1 MNTGTNLAY
10 DRLYGPADSA
20 TTYPAYNPYPTSPNV
35 RVKVSTKKENRVAQR
50 RAHATGIMRVL
61 LVVAFA
67 FFVLIRGVMITD
79 RCASVEKKQ
88 DELNALVASNE
99 KLQVEID
106 RSLDLD
112 KVEAYAKDELGMR
125 RAEKYQTIY
134 LNLAQEG
141 YVEKTSKSKNL
152 SKAKTGEF
160 LDGSMTYSD

>member
-1 MNTGTNLAY
+1 MNTRTNLAY
-10 DRLYGPADSA
+10 DRLYGPAEST

-35 RVKVSTKKENRVAQR
+35 RVKVSTKKSNRVAER
-50 RAHATGIMRVL
+50 RAHTAGIARVL
-61 LVVAFA
+61 LVVGFA
-67 FFVLIRGVMITD
+67 FLVLFRGVMITD
-79 RCASVEKKQ
+79 RCASVERKQ

-134 LNLAQEG
+134 LNLSQEG

-152 SKAKTGEF
+152 SNAKTGEF
-160 LDGSMTYSD
+160 LNGSVAYSD